1 MIIDITKI
9 FPDSLLRIFF
19 EAILWSILFR
29 SFSKHKT
36 KSIISFSL
44 MVICPWAIIS
54 LVTII
59 NGYPNGF
66 GGLIIYVAYFIIYLL
81 CYEGKTL
88 KKLLYFGISFALFFI
103 ITIGVDVGL
112 EILFPNIWKGL
123 EDSYINQYT
132 VFDFLITYVT
142 PIFLALPINGI
153 IRYLFRKK
161 SISDISKY
169 SVGYLLMPLSQISL
183 IFVLSSVLSEFANYG
198 YTYNSD
204 KDYKFLIPIC
214 AIFLI
219 SLLAD
224 WYIFSMVDKTER
236 INKKNIEL
244 IAQNSKNKIEHAHI
258 MQIQKDNQELRKMR
272 HDIINQHLS
281 VSTLLNNNAIN
292 DAIKMLNSIDEN
304 IYDIIPVSY
313 CSNNLLNAIFQFEA
327 SKASN
332 MKVTLKIDAM
342 CPDKINIA
350 DNDLCSLL
358 TNVIDNAIE
367 SATKTDNKNVK
378 IICKKINNNFV
389 IHIENPFLANN
400 KKKTNFFTS
409 QKPNIT
415 MHGIG
420 MDIVKHI
427 VKKYNG
433 NIDYEFA
440 KNKFILDI
448 FIII

>member
-81 CYEGKTL
+81 CYDGKTL
-88 KKLLYFGISFALFFI
+88 QKILYFTLSFAMYLI
-103 ITIGVDVGL
+103 ISIVTTFGL
-112 EILFPNIWKGL
+112 EILFPNIWYGL
-123 EDSYINQYT
+123 DNLNINQST
-132 VFDFLITYVT
+132 VFTFFVTYT
-142 PIFLALPINGI
+142 APIILALPINGI
-153 IRYLFRKK
+153 IRYLLRKK
-161 SISDISKY
+161 NNSTISKY

-198 YTYNSD
+198 YAYNSD
-204 KDYKFLIPIC
+204 KDYKFSISIC
-214 AIFLI
+214 VMFLI

-224 WYIFSMVDKTER
+224 WYIFSIVDKTEK

-244 IAQNSKNKIEHAHI
+244 IAQNSKNKIEYTHI
-258 MQIQKDNQELRKMR
+258 MQIQKDNHELRKMR

-281 VSTLLNNNAIN
+281 VSTLLNNNDIDNAIH
-292 DAIKMLNSIDEN
+292 MLNSINEN
-304 IYDIIPVSY
+304 IYNIIPVSY
-313 CSNNLLNAIFQFEA
+313 CSNSLLNAIFQFET
-327 SKASN
+327 SKAD
-332 MKVTLKIDAM
+332 KCGVKLEIDAV
-342 CPDKINIA
+342 CPENININST
-350 DNDLCSLL
+350 DICSLL
-358 TNVIDNAIE
+358 TNIIDNAIE
-367 SATKTDNKNVK
+367 AAEKTANKNVK
-378 IICKKINNNFV
+378 IICKKVNNNFV
-389 IHIENPFLANN
+389 IHIENPFLENN
-400 KKKTNFFTS
+400 KNKSNFFIS
-409 QKPNIT
+409 SKPNT
-415 MHGIG
+415 AMHGIG
-420 MDIVKHI
+420 MNIVKQI

-433 NIDYEFA
+433 NIDCQFTE
-440 KNKFILDI
+440 NKFILDI
-448 FIII
+448 LIVI

>member
-66 GGLIIYVAYFIIYLL
+66 GGLIIYLTYFIIYLL
-81 CYEGKTL
+81 CYEEKIL
-88 KKLLYFGISFALFFI
+88 QKFLYFAISFALYFVIAI
-103 ITIGVDVGL
+103 ITDFGV
-112 EILFPNIWKGL
+112 EILFTDIYNGL
-123 EDSYINQYT
+123 RINQYT
-132 VFDFLITYVT
+132 ILSFLVTYIT
-142 PIFLALPINGI
+142 PIILAFPINGI
-153 IRYLFRKK
+153 IRCFSRKK
-161 SISDISKY
+161 SKSAISKCTI
-169 SVGYLLMPLSQISL
+169 GYLLMPLSQISL
-183 IFVLSSVLSEFANYG
+183 FLVLGATLSEFSNYG
-198 YTYNSD
+198 VTYDFTN
-204 KDYKFLIPIC
+204 DYKFAIPVSVTF
-214 AIFLI
+214 AIA
-219 SLLAD
+219 LLAD
-224 WYIFSMVDKTER
+224 WYIFSMVDKTEKT
-236 INKKNIEL
+236 NKKNIEL
-244 IAQNSKNKIEHAHI
+244 IAQNNKNEIEYDHI
-258 MQIQKDNQELRKMR
+258 MRITKDNHELRKIR

-292 DAIKMLNSIDEN
+292 DAINMLNSIDEN
-304 IYDIIPVSY
+304 IYDKIPVSY

-342 CPDKINIA
+342 CPDTINIA

-367 SATKTDNKNVK
+367 AATKTDNKNVK
-378 IICKKINNNFV
+378 IICKKVNNNFV
-389 IHIENPFLANN
+389 IHVENSFSENN
-400 KKKTNFFTS
+400 KKKSNFFTS
-409 QKPNIT
+409 SKQNAA

-420 MDIVKHI
+420 MDIVKQI

-433 NIDYEFA
+433 NIDYQFIED
-440 KNKFILDI
+440 KFILDI
-448 FIII
+448 FIFI